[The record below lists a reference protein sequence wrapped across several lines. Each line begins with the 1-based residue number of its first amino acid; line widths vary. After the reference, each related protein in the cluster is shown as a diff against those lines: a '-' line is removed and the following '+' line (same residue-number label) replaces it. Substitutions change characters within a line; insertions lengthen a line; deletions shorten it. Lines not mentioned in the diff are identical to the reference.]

1 MEHTKKPTF
10 YLKKCETVRLKKGG
24 QADKLAVSVT
34 VESGAAQDR
43 PQTAKCGKLAKLWR
57 CCKARTRGLKKW
69 LMPSCSSRSS
79 VEVLVSTGDSR
90 RDAGDQHNAAAASPC
105 VVSAASV
112 HGDDHKIPAQLDAD
126 VIAVATATSKPFE
139 LDTAIKQVDPSTVD
153 AGGGDDAP
161 AGQVR
166 ADTQLACT
174 QAKFECMRTDEPTRL
189 EIIDRLSK
197 GTFGH
202 VPARRRAPIT
212 MGIKPELTVAMC
224 HKAVDLPS
232 AKSVV
237 LQVCKALDFMHKASI
252 FHGRLSADM
261 LLLEANGQVRV
272 KLPDDGSCALQEMS
286 RRPLEG
292 VLGLETTPAVDL
304 WAVGLV
310 FFELVTHG
318 TTLFEVSAS
327 GEAHLAQMIDLFG
340 PVPSH
345 LVDLGSLNVAEE
357 VAWVPGRNRLG
368 KRLHRQHGFQDVDA
382 AKIAMFVSMFLTYS
396 PRARITAEEASSLP
410 WLQC

>member
-10 YLKKCETVRLKKGG
+10 YLKKCEAVRLKKGS
-24 QADKLAVSVT
+24 QADKLAVSAT

-43 PQTAKCGKLAKLWR
+43 PPTAKCGKLAKLWR
-57 CCKARTRGLKKW
+57 CCKARTRSLKKR
-69 LMPSCSSRSS
+69 LMSSCSSRSS
-79 VEVLVSTGDSR
+79 IEVLVSTGDSR
-90 RDAGDQHNAAAASPC
+90 RDAVDHHNAAAASPC
-105 VVSAASV
+105 VASAASV
-112 HGDDHKIPAQLDAD
+112 HGNDGKIQAQLEAD
-126 VIAVATATSKPFE
+126 VITVATATSKSFN
-139 LDTAIKQVDPSTVD
+139 LDTAIKLVDPATVD
-153 AGGGDDAP
+153 AGADNAP

-174 QAKFECMRTDEPTRL
+174 RAKFECMRTDEPTRL
-189 EIIDRLSK
+189 EIIDRLRK

-237 LQVCKALDFMHKASI
+237 LQVCKALDFMHKANI

-261 LLLEANGQVRV
+261 LLLEANDQVRV

-318 TTLFEVSAS
+318 TTLFEASAS
-327 GEAHLAQMIDLFG
+327 DEAHLAQMIDLFG

-345 LVDLGSLNVAEE
+345 LADLGTLNVADE

-368 KRLHRQHGFQDVDA
+368 KRLRRQHGFQDVDA